1 MASQDQSTIERSKD
15 DENNAMKVVDLEATV
30 EEMNIKFE
38 AQEKQIA
45 DSLQGQLEQET
56 KLTEMEIQM
65 VEAQQKIKD

>member
-1 MASQDQSTIERSKD
+1 MTQLTKQLESQQEENSQLMASQDQSTIERSKD

-45 DSLQGQLEQET
+45 DS
-56 KLTEMEIQM
+56 M
-65 VEAQQKIKD
+65 

>member
-1 MASQDQSTIERSKD
+1 MASQDLSTIERSKD

-45 DSLQGQLEQET
+45 DSLQG
-56 KLTEMEIQM
+56 
-65 VEAQQKIKD
+65 